1 MSMQTIYIK
10 FRQAGMSAVGACA
23 MLGNMQLESG
33 LKANNVE
40 NRCPISDED
49 YTAQVDAGI
58 YTDFATDNGKHY
70 GYGLCQWTY
79 PPRKVNLLNFARSRG
94 ASVGDE
100 DMQVDFCVHELRTE
114 YPMLWQYLCTATG
127 MSPAARRICEEYERP
142 AVNNDTE
149 RAAAGNN
156 FYMVLAKL
164 DISDNAPTGGSS
176 DSVFHTPAVEV
187 FWPPRMLEYGMTGA
201 DVVALQ
207 GLLTAHGFNVSC
219 DGVFGNKTKAAL
231 AGFQA
236 VSFGY
241 GNGVADEATWTALT
255 RR

>member
-1 MSMQTIYIK
+1 MSAQTIYIK
-10 FRQAGMSAVGACA
+10 LRQAGMSAVGACA
-23 MLGNMQLESG
+23 MMGNMQDESG
-33 LKANNVE
+33 LKANNVQ
-40 NRCPISDED
+40 NGMGYSDDD
-49 YTAQVDAGI
+49 YTA
-58 YTDFATDNGKHY
+58 ATDGGLIDFVSDQR

-79 PPRKVNLLNFARSRG
+79 PGRKLNLLNFARSRG
-94 ASVGDE
+94 VSVGDE
-100 DMQVDFCVHELRTE
+100 DMQVDFCIHELRTE
-114 YPMLWQYLCTATG
+114 YSNLWQYLCTATG
-127 MSPAARRICEEYERP
+127 VAEAASKVCREYERP
-142 AVNNDTE
+142 AETVVNVQE
-149 RAAAGNN
+149 RAAFANQ
-156 FYMVLAKL
+156 FYMTLSKL
-164 DISDNAPTGGSS
+164 DISDNAPTGSSS

-236 VSFGY
+236 ESFGY
-241 GNGVADEATWTALT
+241 GNGVADEATWATLT